1 MIAEVKANEKVVN
14 THFLSK
20 NSMDELK
27 QRMNTIHLRAG
38 EYLYSEGEKVNK
50 LFYLVKGTITLY
62 KSNDEGKVLTLN
74 YYTKDDMFGDY
85 MSHDDGR
92 AMENAKAIE
101 DSVIGVIEKQ
111 EIEMLLWRKREFSI
125 EFTKW
130 VSYSQLLTQT
140 KLRDLMFFG
149 KNGALAS
156 VLIRMTNTYG
166 IKNDEKWDITKKF
179 THDEIACLI
188 GTPRETVT
196 RIINQYRKDG
206 LVAYDKGYITILN
219 LEGLRSICKCE
230 DCPIQVCRL

>member
-74 YYTKDDMFGDY
+74 YYTKDDMFGDD

-111 EIEMLLWRKREFSI
+111 EIEMLLWRNREFSI

-230 DCPIQVCRL
+230 DCPMQVCRL

>member
-74 YYTKDDMFGDY
+74 YYTKDDMFGDD

-111 EIEMLLWRKREFSI
+111 EIEMLLWRNREFSI

-166 IKNDEKWDITKKF
+166 IKNDEKWEITKKF

-230 DCPIQVCRL
+230 DCPMQVCRL